1 MDTIRAW
8 AVNGVTA
15 CRVSGDSV
23 RGDDKDGY
31 QKLHPGNVS
40 DMVEPRQIAWRINI
54 INLHQEQS
62 HSCFKFE

>member
-8 AVNGVTA
+8 AVKDTA
-15 CRVSGDSV
+15 CRISGDSV

-40 DMVEPRQIAWRINI
+40 EMVEPRCLIA
-54 INLHQEQS
+54 
-62 HSCFKFE
+62 